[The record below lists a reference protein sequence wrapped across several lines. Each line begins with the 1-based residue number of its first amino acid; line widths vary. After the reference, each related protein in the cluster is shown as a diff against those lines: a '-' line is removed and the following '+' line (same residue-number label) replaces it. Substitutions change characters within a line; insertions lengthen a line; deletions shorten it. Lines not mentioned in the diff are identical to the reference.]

1 MLDKITNKNQ
11 CNRISKM
18 IDLLLTKATDIGGF
32 DSLNKKESKELEA
45 LSQLVAEYE
54 ESVLKI
60 WPLTITA

>member
-18 IDLLLTKATDIGGF
+18 IDLLLTKATDRGGF
-32 DSLNKKESKELEA
+32 NSLNKKESKELEA